1 MNGLFTHT
9 LANGADVEVVYIF
22 IDEDETVGLQAE
34 FEISGRTLKSGQ
46 ATANSVGV
54 ESIENFDKNAKCI
67 SENLAALEI

>member
-1 MNGLFTHT
+1 MKALDQPAVKNKYAPELQVLF
-9 LANGADVEVVYIF
+9 
-22 IDEDETVGLQAE
+22 ETQAE